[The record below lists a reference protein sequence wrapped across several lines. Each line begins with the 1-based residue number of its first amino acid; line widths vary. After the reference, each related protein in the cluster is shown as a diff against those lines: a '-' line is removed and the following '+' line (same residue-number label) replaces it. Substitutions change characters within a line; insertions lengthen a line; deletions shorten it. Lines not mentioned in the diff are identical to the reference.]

1 MVHAIYFSLTGV
13 YKTEP
18 IPTPVAHPE

>member
-13 YKTEP
+13 NKTEP